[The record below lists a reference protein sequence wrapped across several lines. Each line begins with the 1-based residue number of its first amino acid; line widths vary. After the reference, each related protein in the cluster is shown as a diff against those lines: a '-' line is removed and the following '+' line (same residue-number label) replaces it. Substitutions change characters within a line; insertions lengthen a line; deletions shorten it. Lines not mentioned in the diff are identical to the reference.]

1 MHCEKFLVT
10 KWISNNTY
18 SAGCNRAGGERVV
31 GSFSVFLKNR
41 KNKELILHS
50 VLVKQKE
57 ILTACWLLVRKMAQ
71 IWSYCCKILNVEIVA
86 RRPKRISFFFS
97 ALQAPFRIV
106 VIFWVTFLPT
116 WVSLYKESFSNDEG
130 AEAKTALLQDF
141 ALFQTLS
148 RIFRL
153 ALNLKCRWPY
163 PCKFRERKRNL

>member
-18 SAGCNRAGGERVV
+18 SAGCNCAGGERVV

-41 KNKELILHS
+41 KKKKELILHS

-86 RRPKRISFFFS
+86 RRPKRINFFFS
-97 ALQAPFRIV
+97 ALQALFRIV
-106 VIFWVTFLPT
+106 RWPSELLFCLLEFPYIKRALATTKAPKQKRHYRKT
-116 WVSLYKESFSNDEG
+116 SLYFK
-130 AEAKTALLQDF
+130 L
-141 ALFQTLS
+141 
-148 RIFRL
+148 
-153 ALNLKCRWPY
+153 CREYSASP
-163 PCKFRERKRNL
+163 